1 MKKGVIAMATKAK
14 EEFITIKH
22 KVKVRDNDGN
32 PVKKNGKFL
41 WEEKEKKYRVDPD
54 FVPSKVEEICEDF
67 IINFCEANGKEAWL
81 EAQYNSKEMK
91 KKKVDG
97 VEIKEEQPK
106 SFVSIRSAFMDEFF
120 NGIRKGK
127 KEKPLTK
134 REQWLA
140 KRKQAD

>member
-1 MKKGVIAMATKAK
+1 MATKAK
-14 EEFITIKH
+14 EEYAIIKH

-41 WEEKEKKYRVDPD
+41 WQEKETKYRIDPD
-54 FVPSKVEEICEDF
+54 FIPTKVEEICEDF
-67 IINFCEANGKEAWL
+67 IINYCEANGKESWL
-81 EAQYNSKEMK
+81 EAQYTATEKK

-97 VEIKEEQPK
+97 VVVEEEQPK

-127 KEKPLTK
+127 KEKPITK
-134 REQWLA
+134 REAWLA
-140 KRKQAD
+140 KRKKAE

>member
-1 MKKGVIAMATKAK
+1 METKPK
-14 EEFITIKH
+14 EEIITIKH

-41 WEEKEKKYRVDPD
+41 WEEKEKKYRVDPA

-67 IINFCEANGKEAWL
+67 IINYCEANGKEDWL
-81 EAQYNSKEMK
+81 EAQYNSTEKK

-97 VEIKEEQPK
+97 VETKVDQPK

-120 NGIRKGK
+120 NTIRKGE

-134 REQWLA
+134 RETWLA
-140 KRKQAD
+140 KRKQAE